1 MLNRLFVPY
10 LLLLAGGS
18 SLGERCCWTN
28 PRRHARHNPPRSQPT
43 TPRQPP
49 QAPLRSI
56 RRTIPRPS
64 ATTGG
69 PSTTPPPT
77 IKDFVERTPEL
88 STLVAALNAV
98 NMTDLLRFVGP
109 IILFAANNETFES
122 LMASYGVPAAD
133 ILAEPDLLARLAQY
147 HVVVDD
153 DATCDTDGEIENG
166 ISALGG
172 LPPSIKTGLPGEFIG
187 IDATN
192 GTVRGA
198 SGNSANVES
207 VWVSGNG
214 VTFVIDQV
222 LLPTEDDLARVIG
235 IQKLSQFGRTDAD
248 GDGKAAEDELRAAA
262 EDAGIVLT
270 EAQVASFLEADVDGD
285 GVDAYEYANWLTN
298 TVLGR
303 SPADVDADA
312 GTAPS
317 AEEIHASLDGDGDGC
332 VTEAE
337 LRAAAEARDI
347 VLTEEQ
353 VQEFMALEA
362 DGDCVGL
369 EAYLNSVDGSVEGT
383 GPLVVLGGSE
393 RYPGPSK

>member
-1 MLNRLFVPY
+1 MTSDF
-10 LLLLAGGS
+10 S
-18 SLGERCCWTN
+18 
-28 PRRHARHNPPRSQPT
+28 PPLTTHPT
-43 TPRQPP
+43 T
-49 QAPLRSI
+49 
-56 RRTIPRPS
+56 TT
-64 ATTGG
+64 TTGS
-69 PSTTPPPT
+69 PALDPEDYPTAVCDNWWAVDDATPT

-88 STLVAALNAV
+88 STLVAALKAV
-98 NMTDLLRFVGP
+98 NMTDLLRFAGP
-109 IILFAANNETFES
+109 IILFAPNNEAFDS
-122 LMASYGVPAAD
+122 LLASYGVQAAD
-133 ILAEPDLLARLAQY
+133 ILAEPDLLARLIQY

-153 DATCDTDGEIENG
+153 ATCDAYGEIENG

-248 GDGKAAEDELRAAA
+248 GDGCVTEDELRAAA

-270 EAQVASFLEADVDGD
+270 EAQVASFLEADVDSD

-298 TVLGR
+298 TVLGQR
-303 SPADVDADA
+303 SPADA
-312 GTAPS
+312 GTAPP
-317 AEEIHASLDGDGDGC
+317 AEEIHASL
-332 VTEAE
+332 
-337 LRAAAEARDI
+337 
-347 VLTEEQ
+347 
-353 VQEFMALEA
+353 
-362 DGDCVGL
+362 
-369 EAYLNSVDGSVEGT
+369 S
-383 GPLVVLGGSE
+383 
-393 RYPGPSK
+393 

>member
-1 MLNRLFVPY
+1 MLLDEP
-10 LLLLAGGS
+10 
-18 SLGERCCWTN
+18 EM
-28 PRRHARHNPPRSQPT
+28 PRSSQPT
-43 TPRQPP
+43 T
-49 QAPLRSI
+49 L
-56 RRTIPRPS
+56 TTHHTTTT
-64 ATTGG
+64 TTGS
-69 PSTTPPPT
+69 PALDPEDYPTAVCDNWWAVDDATPT

-109 IILFAANNETFES
+109 IILFAPNNETFES
-122 LMASYGVPAAD
+122 LLASYGVQAAD